1 MPSNVCVSAR
11 TVGSYPGADR
21 ADSLVRLRA
30 LSYTEGVTQVEPKF
44 VKAFPFQKDV
54 LALPV
59 TDLDAASQ
67 WYCAHF
73 GMVEVERHP
82 LPVPTVILERDG
94 TRIGFAVNGGD
105 ASQDGA
111 AVLVSNIQAIKEELE
126 RAGTGTGNWR
136 VDEQDGRKQQ
146 VFFVVAPDG
155 LCYYFHEPIEGGCL

>member
-1 MPSNVCVSAR
+1 MK
-11 TVGSYPGADR
+11 
-21 ADSLVRLRA
+21 
-30 LSYTEGVTQVEPKF
+30 PKF
-44 VKAFPFQKDV
+44 VKAFPYQKDI

-73 GMVEVERHP
+73 GMVEVERRE
-82 LPVPTVILERDG
+82 LPAPTVILERDG

-111 AVLVSNIQAIKEELE
+111 ALLVSDIQAIKDELE
-126 RAGTGTGNWR
+126 QAGTSTGNWR
-136 VDEQDGRKQQ
+136 VDEQDGKKQK

-155 LCYYFHEPIEGGCL
+155 LCYYFHEPISE

>member
-1 MPSNVCVSAR
+1 MK
-11 TVGSYPGADR
+11 
-21 ADSLVRLRA
+21 
-30 LSYTEGVTQVEPKF
+30 PKF
-44 VKAFPFQKDV
+44 VKAFPYQKDI

-73 GMVEVERHP
+73 GMVEVERRE
-82 LPVPTVILERDG
+82 LPAPTVILERDG

-111 AVLVSNIQAIKEELE
+111 ALLVSDIQAIKDELE
-126 RAGTGTGNWR
+126 QAGTSTGNWR
-136 VDEQDGRKQQ
+136 VDEQDGKKQK

-155 LCYYFHEPIEGGCL
+155 LCYYFHEPIAE